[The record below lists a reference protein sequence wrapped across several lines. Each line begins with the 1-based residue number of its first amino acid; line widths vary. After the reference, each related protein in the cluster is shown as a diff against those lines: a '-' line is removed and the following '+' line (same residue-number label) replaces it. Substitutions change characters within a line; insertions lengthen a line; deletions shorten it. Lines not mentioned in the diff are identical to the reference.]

1 MVLFPARPAL
11 ACALPAL
18 LSGCLAMRSN
28 DSPTFE
34 QELAFLRAHRETLVL
49 TAPDGRGRIAVV
61 PEFQGRVM
69 TSTTGGADG
78 PSFGFVKRELV
89 ASRTLAKGINPYGGE
104 DRFWLGPEGGPFS
117 LFFAPGAPAQTLEYW
132 QTPALIDSEPFE
144 LVAHDASSATFRRSA
159 RLTNFAGNEF
169 ELAIERTLEVLD
181 ARAALAEL
189 GLEAGG
195 LEAVAFESRNV
206 LTNAGA
212 RPWTK
217 ATGLLS
223 IWILGMFQPSPRTTI
238 VLPLAA
244 PPGADLAG
252 LVNDAY
258 FGKVPSARLRRVSAA
273 GGSALLFRG
282 DGAQRGKIGVAPGAA
297 RAIAGSWDAA
307 RGVLTLVTFTL
318 PAGARDYVNSTW
330 DPLQREPFRG
340 DAVNSYNDGPSA
352 PGAAPFGPFYELES
366 SSPALELAPGAS
378 LTHRHRTLHLTG
390 SRESLERAARAALG
404 LSLSEIESGL

>member
-1 MVLFPARPAL
+1 
-11 ACALPAL
+11 
-18 LSGCLAMRSN
+18 MRSS
-28 DSPTFE
+28 DSPTFR
-34 QELAFLRAHRETLVL
+34 QELAFLRAHRETLLL
-49 TAPDGRGRIAVV
+49 TAPDGRGQIAVV

-69 TSTTGGADG
+69 TSTTGGDDG

-89 ASRTLAKGINPYGGE
+89 AAHTLSKGINPYGGE

-144 LVAHDASSATFRRSA
+144 LVAHDASSASFRRTA
-159 RLTNFAGNEF
+159 RLTNYSGHVF
-169 ELAIERTLEVLD
+169 ELAIERTVEVLD

-189 GLEAGG
+189 GLDPAG
-195 LEAVAFESRNV
+195 LEAVAFESRNT
-206 LTNAGA
+206 LTNAGPRA
-212 RPWTK
+212 WTK

-223 IWILGMFQPSPRTTI
+223 IWILGMFQPSPSTTI
-238 VLPLAA
+238 VLPLRVASD
-244 PPGADLAG
+244 ADLTG

-258 FGKVPSARLRRVSAA
+258 FGKVPAERLKRVSAA

-297 RAIAGSWDAA
+297 RSLAGSWDAA
-307 RGVLTLVTFTL
+307 HGVLTLVTFTL
-318 PAGARDYVNSTW
+318 PEGAREYVNSLW
-330 DPLQREPFRG
+330 DPAQREPFRG

-366 SSPALELAPGAS
+366 SSPAVELAPGAS
-378 LTHRHRTLHLTG
+378 LEHRHRTLHLVG
-390 SRESLERAARAALG
+390 SRAALERAVRTALG

>member
-1 MVLFPARPAL
+1 
-11 ACALPAL
+11 
-18 LSGCLAMRSN
+18 MRSTA
-28 DSPTFE
+28 SPTFAE
-34 QELAFLRAHRETLVL
+34 ELAFLRAHRETLELV
-49 TAPDGRGRIAVV
+49 APDGRGRIAVV

-78 PSFGFVKRELV
+78 PSFGFIKRELV
-89 ASRTLAKGINPYGGE
+89 ATRTLSKGINPYGGE
-104 DRFWLGPEGGPFS
+104 DRFWIGPEGGPFS
-117 LFFAPGAPAQTLEYW
+117 LFFARGAPAQTLEFW

-144 LVAHDASSATFRRSA
+144 LVAHDASSARFRRSA
-159 RLTNFAGNEF
+159 RLTNFAGSEF

-181 ARAALAEL
+181 ARVALAEL
-189 GLEAGG
+189 GLDASG
-195 LEAVAFESRNV
+195 LEAVAFESRNT
-206 LTNAGA
+206 LTNAGT

-238 VLPLAA
+238 VLPLSA
-244 PPGADLAG
+244 PFATDLGG

-258 FGKVPSARLRRVSAA
+258 FGKVPLQRLKRVRAA

-297 RAIAGSWDAA
+297 RPIAGSWDAA

-366 SSPALELAPGAS
+366 SSPALELAPGAA
-378 LTHRHRTLHLTG
+378 LEHRHRTLHLVG
-390 SRESLERAARAALG
+390 PRAALERAAYTALG
-404 LSLSEIESGL
+404 LTLDEIERGL